1 MAVTPQP
8 TAVNDDGILP
18 IVRVPI
24 LDRKQ
29 ALFAYE
35 LLFPRPIGSDIDT
48 AALAH
53 TQATLSAIADG
64 SLKRLVRDNRAFLHM
79 SSPLLL
85 EHADILRHNARLGA
99 SISADVGTDDQLLEK
114 LREMKGHGCL
124 FMLEDFNLPAD
135 PEHRAGVDAL
145 LRIVQF
151 AKVAVNHRHPVA
163 ARAHMD
169 YVHAFGVKVIV
180 TGIDNHETFVDYADQ
195 DVDGFQGKYLLRPER
210 VDMPRLAPSK
220 LGVLRLMGALQDPEN
235 GPVELGKII
244 RDDAVLSY
252 KLLGCVNSAYFALPR
267 QLKSV
272 EQAAVFF
279 GVNRMR
285 NWIFTMAVSG
295 MDERPPELL
304 RLALIRAHMCEKLA
318 RTIKPE
324 LQEMAFTAG
333 LFSLLDTLMN
343 VSMAY
348 VLEHLPLAIE
358 IREALL
364 EGAGPFAPLLD
375 QIRHWEQGELETDS
389 ALRTQ
394 HLQTMAAMYV
404 EAASWADHVYAFAD
418 GTAVVEVEA

>member
-1 MAVTPQP
+1 MAASPQP
-8 TAVNDDGILP
+8 IAVNDDGILP
-18 IVRVPI
+18 IVRVPV
-24 LDRKQ
+24 LDKKQ
-29 ALFAYE
+29 SLFAYE
-35 LLFPRPIGSDIDT
+35 LIFPRPAGTDIET
-48 AALAH
+48 AAIAH

-79 SSPLLL
+79 SRSLLL

-99 SISADVGTDDQLLEK
+99 SIGADVGSDEALLTK
-114 LREMKGHGCL
+114 LRELKSHGCL

-151 AKVAVNHRHPVA
+151 AKIAVDHRHPVA

-169 YVHAFGVKVIV
+169 YVHAFGVKVIL
-180 TGIDNHETFVDYADQ
+180 TGIDTHENFVDYAEQ

-210 VDMPRLAPSK
+210 VDMPRLTPSK

-235 GPVELGKII
+235 GPVELGKIV
-244 RDDAVLSY
+244 RDDAILSY

-304 RLALIRAHMCEKLA
+304 RLALVRAHMCEKLA
-318 RTIKPE
+318 RSIKPE

-343 VSMAY
+343 ASMAY

-364 EGAGPFAPLLD
+364 DGTGPFATILD
-375 QIRHWEQGELETDS
+375 QVRHWEQGEVESED
-389 ALRTQ
+389 ALREQ
-394 HLQTMAAMYV
+394 HVAAMATMYV
-404 EAASWADHVYAFAD
+404 EATSWADHVYAFAD
-418 GTAVVEVEA
+418 GSATAEA

>member
-1 MAVTPQP
+1 MAATPQP
-8 TAVNDDGILP
+8 AAVNDDGILP

-24 LDRKQ
+24 LDKKQ
-29 ALFAYE
+29 ALLAYE
-35 LLFPRPIGSDIDT
+35 LIFPRPAGTDVDT
-48 AALAH
+48 AARAH
-53 TQATLSAIADG
+53 TEATLSAIADG

-79 SSPLLL
+79 SRELLL

-99 SISADVGTDDQLLEK
+99 SISADIGHDEQLLVK
-114 LREMKGHGCL
+114 LRELKASGCL

-135 PEHRAGVDAL
+135 PDMRAGVDAL

-180 TGIDNHETFVDYADQ
+180 TGIDEHDTYVDYADQ

-210 VDMPRLAPSK
+210 VDVPRLTPSK
-220 LGVLRLMGALQDPEN
+220 LGVLRLMGALQDPDN
-235 GPVELGKII
+235 GPIELGKIV
-244 RDDAVLSY
+244 RDDAILSY

-318 RTIKPE
+318 RRVKPE

-358 IREALL
+358 IRAALL
-364 EGAGPFAPLLD
+364 EGTGPFA
-375 QIRHWEQGELETDS
+375 QILNQVRHWEQGELDGEGD
-389 ALRTQ
+389 AHADVQ
-394 HLQTMAAMYV
+394 AMAAMYV

-418 GTAVVEVEA
+418 GSAAG

>member
-1 MAVTPQP
+1 MAANPQP

-35 LLFPRPIGSDIDT
+35 LLFPRPAGSDIET
-48 AALAH
+48 ASLTH

-79 SSPLLL
+79 SRDLLMQ
-85 EHADILRHNARLGA
+85 HADILRHNARLSA
-99 SISADVGTDDQLLEK
+99 TISADVGNDEQLLLR
-114 LREMKGHGCL
+114 LRELKGHGCL
-124 FMLEDFNLPAD
+124 FMLEDFTLPAD
-135 PEHRAGVDAL
+135 PVHRAGVDAL

-151 AKVAVNHRHPVA
+151 AKVAVDHRHPVA

-180 TGIDNHETFVDYADQ
+180 TGVDTHETFVDYADQ
-195 DVDGFQGKYLLRPER
+195 DVDGFQGRYLLRPER
-210 VDMPRLAPSK
+210 VDMPRLTPSK
-220 LGVLRLMGALQDPEN
+220 LGVLRLMGALQDPDN

-244 RDDAVLSY
+244 RDDAILSY

-304 RLALIRAHMCEKLA
+304 RLALIRAHMCEQLA
-318 RTIKPE
+318 RSVKPE

-348 VLEHLPLAIE
+348 VLEHLPLALE

-364 EGAGPFAPLLD
+364 EGVGPFAPILD
-375 QIRHWEQGELETDS
+375 QIRHWEQGEIQGDS
-389 ALRTQ
+389 ASQEQ
-394 HLQTMAAMYV
+394 HMLTMATIYHD
-404 EAASWADHVYAFAD
+404 AASWADHVYAFAD
-418 GTAVVEVEA
+418 GSATAED

>member
-1 MAVTPQP
+1 MSAIPQP

-24 LDRKQ
+24 LDKKQ
-29 ALFAYE
+29 SLFAYE
-35 LLFPRPIGSDIDT
+35 LLFPRPAGTDIE
-48 AALAH
+48 AASLAH

-79 SSPLLL
+79 SRDLLL
-85 EHADILRHNARLGA
+85 EHSDILRHNARLGA
-99 SISADVGTDDQLLEK
+99 SVGAEVGMDEQLLAR
-114 LREMKGHGCL
+114 LRELKGHGCL
-124 FMLEDFNLPAD
+124 FVLEDFSLPPD
-135 PEHRAGVDAL
+135 PEQRAGVDAL

-151 AKVAVNHRHPVA
+151 AKVAVDHRHPVA

-169 YVHAFGVKVIV
+169 YVHGFGVKVIV
-180 TGIDNHETFVDYADQ
+180 TGIDSHETYVDYADQ

-220 LGVLRLMGALQDPEN
+220 LGVLRLMGALQDPDN

-244 RDDAVLSY
+244 RDDAILSY

-285 NWIFTMAVSG
+285 NWIFTMAVAG

-318 RTIKPE
+318 RGIKPE

-348 VLEHLPLAIE
+348 VMEHLPLAIE

-375 QIRHWEQGELETDS
+375 QIRHWEQGELETDN
-389 ALRTQ
+389 ALREQ

-404 EAASWADHVYAFAD
+404 DAANWADHVYAFAD
-418 GTAVVEVEA
+418 GTVTAEA

>member
-1 MAVTPQP
+1 MAATPQP
-8 TAVNDDGILP
+8 IAVNDDGILP
-18 IVRVPI
+18 IVRVPV

-35 LLFPRPIGSDIDT
+35 LLFPRPAGLDIET
-48 AALAH
+48 ASLAH
-53 TQATLSAIADG
+53 TQATLSAIVDG

-79 SSPLLL
+79 SRELLVQ
-85 EHADILRHNARLGA
+85 HADILRHNARLGA
-99 SISADVGTDDQLLEK
+99 SISADVGDDEQLLVR
-114 LREMKGHGCL
+114 LRELKGHGCL
-124 FMLEDFNLPAD
+124 FMLEDFTLPAD
-135 PEHRAGVDAL
+135 PVHRAGVDAL

-151 AKVAVNHRHPVA
+151 AKVAVDHRHPVA
-163 ARAHMD
+163 ARAHID

-180 TGIDNHETFVDYADQ
+180 TGIDTHETFIDYADQ
-195 DVDGFQGKYLLRPER
+195 DVDGFQGRYLLRPER
-210 VDMPRLAPSK
+210 VDMPRLTPNK
-220 LGVLRLMGALQDPEN
+220 LGVLRLMGALQDPDN
-235 GPVELGKII
+235 GPVELGKIV
-244 RDDAVLSY
+244 RDDAILSY

-304 RLALIRAHMCEKLA
+304 RLALIRAHMCEQLA
-318 RTIKPE
+318 RSVKPE

-343 VSMAY
+343 ASMAY
-348 VLEHLPLAIE
+348 VLEHLPLALE

-364 EGAGPFAPLLD
+364 EGTGPFATILD
-375 QIRHWEQGELETDS
+375 QIRHWEQGELQTDS
-389 ALRTQ
+389 EQ
-394 HLQTMAAMYV
+394 HMLKMATIYRD
-404 EAASWADHVYAFAD
+404 AASWADHVYAFAD
-418 GTAVVEVEA
+418 GSAAAQA

>member
-1 MAVTPQP
+1 MAAIPQP
-8 TAVNDDGILP
+8 TAVNDDGFLP
-18 IVRVPI
+18 IVRVPV

-35 LLFPRPIGSDIDT
+35 LIFPRPIGTDIDE
-48 AALAH
+48 ASRAH
-53 TQATLSAIADG
+53 TQATLSAIVDG
-64 SLKRLVRDNRAFLHM
+64 SLRRLVRDNRAFLHM
-79 SSPLLL
+79 SRELLL
-85 EHADILRHNARLGA
+85 EHADLLRHNARLGA
-99 SISADVGTDDQLLEK
+99 SISADLGGDEQLLAR
-114 LREMKGHGCL
+114 LRELKGHGCL

-135 PEHRAGVDAL
+135 PEHRAGVDEL

-151 AKVAVNHRHPVA
+151 AKIAVDHRHPVA

-180 TGIDNHETFVDYADQ
+180 TGIDTHETYMDYADQ
-195 DVDGFQGKYLLRPER
+195 DVDGFQGRYLLRPER
-210 VDMPRLAPSK
+210 VDMPRLSPSK
-220 LGVLRLMGALQDPEN
+220 LGVLRLMSALQDPDN

-244 RDDAVLSY
+244 RDDAILSY

-304 RLALIRAHMCEKLA
+304 RLALVRAHMCEKLA
-318 RTIKPE
+318 RAVKPE

-364 EGAGPFAPLLD
+364 EGTGPFATILD
-375 QIRHWEQGELETDS
+375 QIRHWEQGELENDT
-389 ALRTQ
+389 ALREQ
-394 HLQTMAAMYV
+394 HVQTMAGIYV
-404 EAASWADHVYAFAD
+404 EAASWADHVYAFVD
-418 GTAVVEVEA
+418 GSAPATA

>member
-1 MAVTPQP
+1 MAVNPQAA
-8 TAVNDDGILP
+8 AVNDDGILP

-35 LLFPRPIGSDIDT
+35 LLFPRPAGVDVDT
-48 AALAH
+48 AAAAH

-79 SSPLLL
+79 SRDLLL

-99 SISADVGTDDQLLEK
+99 SISAELGNDDQLLEK
-114 LREMKGHGCL
+114 LRELKGHGCL
-124 FMLEDFNLPAD
+124 LMLEDFNLPAD
-135 PEHRAGVDAL
+135 PAHRAGVDAL

-180 TGIDNHETFVDYADQ
+180 TGIDTHESFADYVDQ

-210 VDMPRLAPSK
+210 VDMPRLTPSK

-235 GPVELGKII
+235 GPVELGKIV
-244 RDDAVLSY
+244 RDDAILSY

-304 RLALIRAHMCEKLA
+304 RQALIRAHMCEKLA
-318 RTIKPE
+318 RAIKPE

-333 LFSLLDTLMN
+333 LFSLLDALMN

-364 EGAGPFAPLLD
+364 EGTGPFASILD
-375 QIRHWEQGELETDS
+375 QVRHWEQGELESDT
-389 ALRTQ
+389 ALRDQ
-394 HLQTMAAMYV
+394 HVHQMASLYV
-404 EAASWADHVYAFAD
+404 EATTWADHVYAFAD
-418 GTAVVEVEA
+418 GSAAA

>member
-1 MAVTPQP
+1 MAAIPQP
-8 TAVNDDGILP
+8 TAVNDDGFLP
-18 IVRVPI
+18 IVRVPV
-24 LDRKQ
+24 LDKKQ

-35 LLFPRPIGSDIDT
+35 LIFPRPIGSDIDE
-48 AALAH
+48 AAKAH

-79 SSPLLL
+79 SRELLL
-85 EHADILRHNARLGA
+85 EHSDLLRHNARLGA
-99 SISADVGTDDQLLEK
+99 SISADLGSDEPLLQK
-114 LREMKGHGCL
+114 LRELKSHGCL

-151 AKVAVNHRHPVA
+151 AKIAVDHRHPVA

-169 YVHAFGVKVIV
+169 YVHSFGVKVIV
-180 TGIDNHETFVDYADQ
+180 TGIDTHETFIDYADQ
-195 DVDGFQGKYLLRPER
+195 DVDGFQGRYLLRPER
-210 VDMPRLAPSK
+210 VDMPRLTPSK

-244 RDDAVLSY
+244 RDDAILSY

-318 RTIKPE
+318 RSIKPE

-364 EGAGPFAPLLD
+364 EGTGPFAPILD
-375 QIRHWEQGELETDS
+375 QIRHWEQGEVETDS
-389 ALRTQ
+389 VLREQ
-394 HLQTMAAMYV
+394 HVQTMASIYV
-404 EAASWADHVYAFAD
+404 EAADWADHVYAFAD
-418 GTAVVEVEA
+418 GSSTSES

>member
-1 MAVTPQP
+1 MAATPQP
-8 TAVNDDGILP
+8 IAVNDDGILP
-18 IVRVPI
+18 IVRVPV

-35 LLFPRPIGSDIDT
+35 LLFPRPAGLDIET
-48 AALAH
+48 ASLAH
-53 TQATLSAIADG
+53 TQATLSAIVDG

-79 SSPLLL
+79 SRELLVQ
-85 EHADILRHNARLGA
+85 HADILRHNARLGA
-99 SISADVGTDDQLLEK
+99 SVSADVGDDEQLLVR
-114 LREMKGHGCL
+114 LRELKGHGCL
-124 FMLEDFNLPAD
+124 FMLEDFTLPAD
-135 PEHRAGVDAL
+135 PVHRAGVDAL

-151 AKVAVNHRHPVA
+151 AKVAVDHRHPVA
-163 ARAHMD
+163 ARAHID

-180 TGIDNHETFVDYADQ
+180 TGIDTHETFIDYADQ
-195 DVDGFQGKYLLRPER
+195 DVDGFQGRYLLRPER
-210 VDMPRLAPSK
+210 VDMPRLTPNK
-220 LGVLRLMGALQDPEN
+220 LGVLRLMGALQDPDN
-235 GPVELGKII
+235 GPVELGKIV
-244 RDDAVLSY
+244 RDDAILSY

-304 RLALIRAHMCEKLA
+304 RLALIRAHMCEQLA
-318 RTIKPE
+318 RSVKPE

-343 VSMAY
+343 ASMAY
-348 VLEHLPLAIE
+348 VLEHLPLALE

-364 EGAGPFAPLLD
+364 EGTGPFATILD
-375 QIRHWEQGELETDS
+375 QIRHWEQGELQTDS
-389 ALRTQ
+389 EQ
-394 HLQTMAAMYV
+394 HMLKMATIYRD
-404 EAASWADHVYAFAD
+404 AASWADHVYAFAD
-418 GTAVVEVEA
+418 GSAAAQA

>member
-1 MAVTPQP
+1 MAANPQP

-18 IVRVPI
+18 IVRIPI

-35 LLFPRPIGSDIDT
+35 LIFPRPAGSDIDV
-48 AALAH
+48 AAHAH

-79 SSPLLL
+79 SRDLLL
-85 EHADILRHNARLGA
+85 SHADILRHNARMGA
-99 SISADVGTDDQLLEK
+99 SISADVGLDDQLLTR
-114 LREMKGHGCL
+114 LRELKSQGCL

-135 PEHRAGVDAL
+135 PERRAGVDAL

-151 AKVAVNHRHPVA
+151 AKVAVDHRHPVA

-180 TGIDNHETFVDYADQ
+180 TGIDTHETYVDYADQ

-210 VDMPRLAPSK
+210 VDMPRLTPSK
-220 LGVLRLMGALQDPEN
+220 LGVLRLMGALQDDNN
-235 GPVELGKII
+235 GPVELGKIV
-244 RDDAVLSY
+244 RDDAILSY

-318 RTIKPE
+318 RSVKPE

-348 VLEHLPLAIE
+348 VLEHLPLALE

-364 EGAGPFAPLLD
+364 EGVGPFASILD
-375 QIRHWEQGELETDS
+375 RIRHWEQGELAGETAQDE
-389 ALRTQ
+389 Q
-394 HLQTMAAMYV
+394 HLQTMASIYH
-404 EAASWADHVYAFAD
+404 EATRWADHVYAFAD
-418 GTAVVEVEA
+418 GSATAES

>member
-1 MAVTPQP
+1 MAASPQP
-8 TAVNDDGILP
+8 LAVNDDGILP

-24 LDRKQ
+24 LDKKQ
-29 ALFAYE
+29 SLFAYE
-35 LLFPRPIGSDIDT
+35 LIFPRPAGTDIET
-48 AALAH
+48 AAIAH

-79 SSPLLL
+79 SRSLLL

-99 SISADVGTDDQLLEK
+99 SIGADVGSDDALLTK
-114 LREMKGHGCL
+114 LRELKSHGCL

-151 AKVAVNHRHPVA
+151 AKIAVDHRHPVA

-180 TGIDNHETFVDYADQ
+180 TGVDTHENFVDYAEQ

-210 VDMPRLAPSK
+210 VDMPRLTPSK

-235 GPVELGKII
+235 GPVEMGKIV
-244 RDDAVLSY
+244 RDDAILSY

-304 RLALIRAHMCEKLA
+304 RLALVRAHMCEKLA
-318 RTIKPE
+318 RSIKPE

-343 VSMAY
+343 ASMAY

-364 EGAGPFAPLLD
+364 DGTGPFATILD
-375 QIRHWEQGELETDS
+375 QVRHWEQGEVESED
-389 ALRTQ
+389 ALREQ
-394 HLQTMAAMYV
+394 HVTAMATMYV
-404 EAASWADHVYAFAD
+404 EATSWADHVYAFAD
-418 GTAVVEVEA
+418 GSATAEA